1 MKYPKLVINPQT
13 DIFVTLYSDEIG
25 ECGERIVIEN
35 KKLKCN
41 YQDKAKKVLTKN
53 KEELQITGTVYFD
66 GDIAPELPIISSGM
80 CEVFGK
86 EFTIVEGKKARNLD
100 GSVNY
105 TELWLL

>member
-1 MKYPKLVINPQT
+1 MRYPKLVINPKT
-13 DIFVTLYSDEIG
+13 EILVTLYSDEIG

-53 KEELQITGTVYFD
+53 KEELQINGTVYFD

-80 CEVFGK
+80 CEIFGK

-100 GSVNY
+100 GTVNY